1 VTAVANGEAIFSQAI
16 ARRMM
21 GFFLAARPAAAAFPD
36 LTDREREILSYIAQG
51 KTNAEIAEDLALSL
65 KTVRNHVSNV
75 LNKLQVASRTQ
86 AAIRAREA
94 GLG

>member
-1 VTAVANGEAIFSQAI
+1 
-16 ARRMM
+16 MM
-21 GFFLAARPAAAAFPD
+21 GFFHAARPAAAAFPD
-36 LTDREREILSYIAQG
+36 LTDREREVLSLIAQG
-51 KTNAEIAEDLALSL
+51 RSNGQIAERLSLSL

-75 LNKLQVASRTQ
+75 LGKLQVADRAQ